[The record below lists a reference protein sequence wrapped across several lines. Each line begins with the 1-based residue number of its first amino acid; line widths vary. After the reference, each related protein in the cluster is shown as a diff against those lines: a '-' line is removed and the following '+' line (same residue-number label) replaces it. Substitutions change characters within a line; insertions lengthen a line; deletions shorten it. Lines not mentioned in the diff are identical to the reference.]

1 MNKRCY
7 WVVRN
12 HFSGHPHLNTRF
24 PLTMWPLPFLST
36 VPGSL
41 RTSRSWLL
49 RRALFPFLHLMWAL
63 QGLASSHALLST
75 LPLWAHM
82 SLASSSDQY
91 WEYSQTHIFAWPIT
105 SIQFPVSTPS
115 LAVSLHSNLYLVIP
129 PSLETQLFQKWA
141 HSLYIPHWLLFPL
154 SVVLAPTCSVFE

>member
-12 HFSGHPHLNTRF
+12 HFRGHLHLNTRF

-36 VPGSL
+36 VPVSL
-41 RTSRSWLL
+41 RTSVLGSLEGLSFLSCTSRGPSKAWLL
-49 RRALFPFLHLMWAL
+49 PT
-63 QGLASSHALLST
+63 LLST
-75 LPLWAHM
+75 LPLRAHM
-82 SLASSSDQY
+82 PMALSSDQY

-141 HSLYIPHWLLFPL
+141 HSLYIPQCLLFHL